1 MKLAITVLIIALT
14 ALSALGQSAQQPP
27 TVRIVTDDPNLPS
40 DLYYG
45 NTKVK
50 PLRVRPGTNRRVTID
65 DNDFFLQQHF
75 VDFYFRMPDATT
87 YNPMLTKLN
96 NCAAGDTSCD
106 RIAASQ
112 GFFNSVNFAGRGM
125 FVYKLFITSFARKP
139 RYAEFGPNLKLITPY
154 QTASQLEASKNTF
167 VNNWVLKPAFKA
179 KYPASMT
186 ATQYVDA
193 LSAAAKVTLANRNT
207 LISDLQAGRKTR
219 AQVLRAIAE
228 STEVNNKYYKEA
240 YVALGYFG
248 YFKRDPDTNFAK
260 WLNTL
265 NTTNNYRTV
274 TNNFLSSP
282 LYRNRF

>member
-14 ALSALGQSAQQPP
+14 ALSVLGQSQQQPP
-27 TVRIVTDDPNLPS
+27 AVRIVTEDPNLPS

-50 PLRVRPGTNRRVTID
+50 PLRIRPGTNRRATID
-65 DNDFFLQQHF
+65 DNDFYLQQHF
-75 VDFYFRMPDATT
+75 VDFYFRMPDAAT
-87 YNPMLTKLN
+87 YNPLLTKLN
-96 NCAAGDTSCD
+96 NCAPGNTSCD

-112 GFFNSVNFAGRGM
+112 SFFNSVDFAGRGM
-125 FVYKLFITSFARKP
+125 WVYKLFITSFARKP
-139 RYAEFGPNLKLITPY
+139 RYTEFGPNVKLITPF
-154 QTASQLEASKNTF
+154 QTAQQFEASKNTF
-167 VNNWVLKPAFKA
+167 ANNWVLKPAFKA

-186 ATQYVDA
+186 ATAYVDA
-193 LSAAAKVTLANRNT
+193 LCAAAKVTVANRNT

-228 STEVNNKYYKEA
+228 STEVNNKYYNEA

-248 YFKRDPDTNFAK
+248 YFKRDPDSNFTK
-260 WLNTL
+260 WLATL
-265 NTTNNYRTV
+265 NTTHNYRTV
-274 TNNFLSSP
+274 TNNFLISP